1 MKRFYA
7 AILFVSVTSLP
18 FIAQAQFKVPSVP
31 GMGGNKLSGAQ
42 DQLVTQ
48 YVAADKDVL
57 DANGKMDDALGLK
70 DQAAQA
76 RAELAALNSGA
87 TLDNLKAADA
97 AKSDNQAATDAA
109 FKNPPEMDAKAKA
122 TFTDGL
128 ESLGKGLLKYVGM
141 KSSVTSF
148 GTSLTSV
155 SPTMLPKLQS
165 GAYIVKIFPP
175 NTKDL
180 FKSLNDAVVF
190 AKAHDIAVPPDAT
203 QALGSALQ

>member
-1 MKRFYA
+1 
-7 AILFVSVTSLP
+7 
-18 FIAQAQFKVPSVP
+18 
-31 GMGGNKLSGAQ
+31 MGGNKLSGSQ
-42 DQLVTQ
+42 DQLVAQ

-141 KSSVTSF
+141 KSSVSSF
-148 GTSLTSV
+148 STSLTSV
-155 SPTMLPKLQS
+155 SPAMLPKLQS

-175 NTKDL
+175 NSKDL

-203 QALGSALQ
+203 QALGSAL